1 MWAHGHRET
10 GQRKGPTL
18 PGHMSMYGDELAEVD
33 IDFPQQDE
41 PVAYQSPLMARM
53 QGTGKL
59 TLDLLRTDVPIF
71 HAGEV
76 ANKRLVEFDYNSTGE
91 HDVLTRAVLDGEAA
105 KERLVLA
112 GIPLIKHLA
121 KKEFTR
127 RQNWQSQVTFD
138 DLVQEGS
145 GGFIRGL
152 RAYKVNGGQKSATN
166 YLGQWVLTDMRRNV
180 EAIDNDF
187 GVAYDTAERFRKIRA
202 IRSRLCSTLGREPTD
217 EEVLEAA
224 ADPMF
229 RGGQKIGR
237 VNKTAG
243 APKRQLTQDQLD
255 QERELRSRVGHTT
268 RFAFATDT
276 DEYTG
281 PSPDQ
286 GRSLHGEYNQ
296 PTGDPQD
303 VIEDGA
309 RVGLTKLLME
319 TFNLMGLPMVQRD
332 IISRRYGLPPHEK
345 EHSARDISRDLNLH
359 REKVGRVV
367 EAFTEEMSRP
377 GGSFHRACG
386 QWDPEDLADLG
397 LGWTLNVLGH
407 WDDAP
412 ASVKAVRLPE
422 ALTAPLATR
431 KGTVPPPADQPT
443 GSRRGQVEAQ
453 FVCDYHGFGFVGV
466 YMKRA
471 DVPKVRACTMCGRE
485 SPLVRVHTT

>member
-1 MWAHGHRET
+1 
-10 GQRKGPTL
+10 
-18 PGHMSMYGDELAEVD
+18 MSVHGDEIA
-33 IDFPQQDE
+33 DFDFDADLNEKQPLG
-41 PVAYQSPLMARM
+41 YQSPLMARM
-53 QGTGKL
+53 QGSGKL
-59 TLDLLRTDVPIF
+59 TLDLLRRDVPIF
-71 HAGEV
+71 HAGEE
-76 ANKRLVEFDYNSTGE
+76 AAKRLNEGSYDGADE
-91 HDVLTRAVLDGEAA
+91 HETLTRAVLDGEAA

-127 RQNWQSQVTFD
+127 RQNWQSQVTYD

-152 RAYKVNGGQKSATN
+152 RAYKVHGGQKSATN

-187 GVAYDTAERFRKIRA
+187 GVAYDAAERFRKIRA
-202 IRSRLCSTLGREPTD
+202 IRSRLSSSLGREPTD

-237 VNKTAG
+237 VNKETTT
-243 APKRQLTQDQLD
+243 PKRQLTQAQLD
-255 QERELRSRVGHTT
+255 EERELRSRVGHTA
-268 RFAFATDT
+268 RFAFSNDT

-286 GRSLHGEYNQ
+286 GRSLHEEYIA
-296 PTGDPQD
+296 PTGDPED

-309 RVGLTKLLME
+309 RVGLTRLLLD
-319 TFNLMGLPMVQRD
+319 TFNIMGLPMTQRE
-332 IISRRYGLPPHEK
+332 IVSRRYGLPPHEK

-377 GGSFHRACG
+377 GGAFHRACG
-386 QWDPEDLADLG
+386 QWEPEDLADLG
-397 LGWTLNVLGH
+397 LGWTLTVLGH
-407 WDDAP
+407 WSDVP
-412 ASVKAVRLPE
+412 AAAKNVALPE
-422 ALTAPLATR
+422 ALTAALTTR
-431 KGTVPPPADQPT
+431 KGTVPPPPDQPAGQR
-443 GSRRGQVEAQ
+443 GSQVRAQ
-453 FVCDYHGFGFVGV
+453 FVCDYHGWGFVGV
-466 YMKRA
+466 YLNRN
-471 DVPKVRACTMCGRE
+471 DVPKVRACPQCGRD
-485 SPLVRVHTT
+485 SALVRVTST